1 MLSTRT
7 GKYALLFL
15 LALGGCAS
23 LMEKK
28 TESEIRRD
36 KIRKQL
42 EAPDRPTLVQQI
54 ATPRQLAFASIKNI
68 ALVTNLAETGGA
80 VEPSQQ
86 REKILDM
93 LRRNEVPNPNQ
104 WVDSKQT
111 AMVLV
116 TSLIPPAAKAGE
128 RYNVIVQLSKHA
140 QASDLRQGWLR
151 EVPLLE
157 IAQFEGRVRTSFDYA
172 KAEGSI
178 VTNAQYTGATDEKSK
193 VEAIVVGGA
202 RLLKSRDIGIGI
214 KQEMADA
221 ITMGVVVPAINSRF
235 TYFDGS
241 NQRGVAVPQSDEYID
256 LHIPSRYKQDPY
268 HFVNVVMRVGFN
280 ETSEQRTKRIEKL
293 SQDVTNPARVREAC
307 WQLEAIGQPGADI
320 LAGQLN
326 NPDEEIRFYCAHSL
340 AYLGDKRAIEPLV
353 ELTVQHAAFRA
364 MTLSALSSIDAYQAE
379 EALKTLF
386 HCSEPEARYGAVRAL
401 RHRNARDPVIA
412 AENVKGVGQ
421 LLEIPSSGPDMVAV
435 SVHETPEVVFFGP
448 VPMLQLPNF
457 HNINPNILLQRT
469 GPNEVT
475 ITRFVPS
482 DSDLM
487 VKCSPDLRSVLV
499 AISQV
504 GGGYGD
510 WVSFVRECQEKQFMN
525 VPVAMNPVPATG
537 RMFDRE
543 TRSSITEVDPA
554 DLEPTAEEEEI
565 SSTWYK
571 PWTWWQK

>member
-1 MLSTRT
+1 MLSIRT
-7 GKYALLFL
+7 GKYTLLFL

-42 EAPDRPTLVQQI
+42 ESPERPTLVEQI
-54 ATPRQLAFASIKNI
+54 ATPRQLGPAAIKNF
-68 ALVTNLAETGGA
+68 ALVTNLADTGGP

-93 LRRNEVPNPNQ
+93 LRRNEVPNPNEK
-104 WVDSKQT
+104 VDSKET
-111 AMVLV
+111 AMVIV
-116 TSLIPPAAKAGE
+116 TSLIPPAAKAGDH
-128 RYNVIVQLSKHA
+128 YNVQVELSAHA
-140 QASDLRQGWLR
+140 HATDLQQGWLR

-157 IAQFEGRVRTSFDYA
+157 IAQLEGRVRTSFDYA

-193 VEAIVVGGA
+193 VKAIVVGGA
-202 RLLKSRDIGIGI
+202 RLLKSRDVGIGI
-214 KQEMADA
+214 KQDMADA
-221 ITMGVVVPAINSRF
+221 ITMGVVVPAINARF

-256 LHIPSRYKQDPY
+256 LHIPARYKQDPY
-268 HFVNVVMRVGFN
+268 HFVNVVLRVGFN
-280 ETSEQRTKRIEKL
+280 ETADQKAKRLEKL
-293 SQDVTNPARVREAC
+293 SRDVANPARVREAC
-307 WQLEAIGQPGADI
+307 WQLEAIGEPGAEI

-326 NPDEEIRFYCAHSL
+326 NPDEEIRFYCAHAL
-340 AYLGDKRAIEPLV
+340 AYLGDKRAIQPLV
-353 ELTVQHAAFRA
+353 ELTIQQAAFRA
-364 MTLSALSSIDAYQAE
+364 MALTALASIDNYQAE
-379 EALKTLF
+379 EALKSLL
-386 HCSEPEARYGAVRAL
+386 HCSEPEARYGAVRVL
-401 RHRNARDPVIA
+401 RHRNARDPMIA
-412 AENVKGVGQ
+412 SENVRGVGG
-421 LLEIPSSGPDMVAV
+421 LLEIPSTGPDMVAV
-435 SVHETPEVVFFGP
+435 SMYETPEVVFFGQ

-457 HNINPNILLQRT
+457 YNINPNILLQRT
-469 GPNEVT
+469 GPNEIT

-487 VKCSPDLRSVLV
+487 VRCSPDLRSVLF

-510 WVSFVRECQEKQFMN
+510 WVSFVRECKDKKFMN
-525 VPVAMNPVPATG
+525 VPVAMNPVPDTG
-537 RMFDRE
+537 RLFDRE
-543 TRSSITEVDPA
+543 TRTSITEVDPA
-554 DLEPTAEEEEI
+554 DLEPAEQEVET

-571 PWTWWQK
+571 PWTWWQ